1 MTIIFNQDGISLP
14 VSQALLILLSQ
25 EAERTDLDL
34 SRCTQLT
41 FNFRNPGYSAEQ
53 GGVHPVEIRLVR
65 GLDDW
70 LFDYVTDFS
79 YQGLGQDAELCKEL
93 DFNFLDGEH
102 FMRLGAAT
110 AGRGA
115 RAVHAVAAQL
125 HRLLRAG
132 VLQRHRQRELGS
144 IGNPLTHSPQS
155 PLYRKKAH
163 PTGPSASGANALEDQ
178 SCCIRNSPPG
188 SNPAPIG

>member
-1 MTIIFNQDGISLP
+1 MTIPFYRDGFALP
-14 VSQALLILLSQ
+14 VTPALLALLSQ

-34 SRCTQLT
+34 GRCTQLT

-102 FMRLGAAT
+102 SMLGWGPLRLAEA
-110 AGRGA
+110 
-115 RAVHAVAAQL
+115 
-125 HRLLRAG
+125 
-132 VLQRHRQRELGS
+132 RELFD
-144 IGNPLTHSPQS
+144 IWQS
-155 PLYRKKAH
+155 NFIAYCR
-163 PTGPSASGANALEDQ
+163 LECFSVTVCGD
-178 SCCIRNSPPG
+178 
-188 SNPAPIG
+188 

>member
-1 MTIIFNQDGISLP
+1 MTIIFNRDGISLP

-25 EAERTDLDL
+25 EAERTDLNL

-93 DFNFLDGEH
+93 DFNLLDGEH
-102 FMRLGAAT
+102 FMQGWGPL
-110 AGRGA
+110 
-115 RAVHAVAAQL
+115 QL
-125 HRLLRAG
+125 AEA
-132 VLQRHRQRELGS
+132 RELFTLWQRNFIAYCGLECFS
-144 IGNPLTHSPQS
+144 VTVSGN
-155 PLYRKKAH
+155 
-163 PTGPSASGANALEDQ
+163 
-178 SCCIRNSPPG
+178 
-188 SNPAPIG
+188 

>member
-1 MTIIFNQDGISLP
+1 MTIPFHRDGFALP
-14 VSQALLILLSQ
+14 VCQALLALLSQ

-34 SRCTQLT
+34 GRCTQLT

-79 YQGLGQDAELCKEL
+79 YQGLGHDAELCKEI

-102 FMRLGAAT
+102 TMLGWGPLRLAEA
-110 AGRGA
+110 
-115 RAVHAVAAQL
+115 
-125 HRLLRAG
+125 
-132 VLQRHRQRELGS
+132 RELFDIWQSNFIAYCRLECFS
-144 IGNPLTHSPQS
+144 ITVAG
-155 PLYRKKAH
+155 
-163 PTGPSASGANALEDQ
+163 D
-178 SCCIRNSPPG
+178 
-188 SNPAPIG
+188 

>member
-1 MTIIFNQDGISLP
+1 MTIPFNRDGISLP
-14 VSQALLILLSQ
+14 VCQSLLTMLSQ

-34 SRCTQLT
+34 GRCTQLT
-41 FNFRNPGYSAEQ
+41 FNFRNPGYSTEQ

-102 FMRLGAAT
+102 FMQGWGPLRLAE
-110 AGRGA
+110 A
-115 RAVHAVAAQL
+115 RELFDIWQSNFIAYCRLECFSVAVA
-125 HRLLRAG
+125 G
-132 VLQRHRQRELGS
+132 
-144 IGNPLTHSPQS
+144 
-155 PLYRKKAH
+155 
-163 PTGPSASGANALEDQ
+163 D
-178 SCCIRNSPPG
+178 
-188 SNPAPIG
+188 

>member
-1 MTIIFNQDGISLP
+1 MTIIFNRDGISLP

-34 SRCTQLT
+34 NRCTQLT

-102 FMRLGAAT
+102 TMLGWGPLRLAEA
-110 AGRGA
+110 
-115 RAVHAVAAQL
+115 
-125 HRLLRAG
+125 
-132 VLQRHRQRELGS
+132 RELFALWQRNFIAYCGLECFS
-144 IGNPLTHSPQS
+144 VTVSGN
-155 PLYRKKAH
+155 
-163 PTGPSASGANALEDQ
+163 
-178 SCCIRNSPPG
+178 
-188 SNPAPIG
+188 